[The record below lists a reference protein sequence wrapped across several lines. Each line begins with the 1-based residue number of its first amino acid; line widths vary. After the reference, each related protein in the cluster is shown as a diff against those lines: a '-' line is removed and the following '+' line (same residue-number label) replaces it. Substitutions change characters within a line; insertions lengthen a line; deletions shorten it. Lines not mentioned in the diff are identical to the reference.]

1 MPQFDAARG
10 HADAAMTL
18 ADGALNRTGLQWLRD
33 AMDGTATV
41 PPFVHELGIRL
52 ERADMGLVI
61 GSFAPRPFHLNGLAT
76 VHGGVIATLADTVA
90 SCAVL
95 SIAPVGVVTPTLEMK
110 INFLRPAT
118 MASGTLT
125 AEGRLISSGRTTA
138 LAEARISDAHG
149 KQISHATVT
158 CTLIAVQ
165 PEDLG

>member
-1 MPQFDAARG
+1 MPQFDAAGG
-10 HADAAMTL
+10 HANAAMTL
-18 ADGALNRTGLQWLRD
+18 ADGALARTGLQWLRD
-33 AMDGTATV
+33 AMDGTTAV

-52 ERADMGLVI
+52 ERADKGLVI
-61 GSFAPRPFHLNGLAT
+61 GTFAPHPRHLNGLAT
-76 VHGGVIATLADTVA
+76 LHGGVIATLADTVA

-95 SIAPVGVVTPTLEMK
+95 SIAPVGVITPTLEMK

-149 KQISHATVT
+149 KQIAHATVT
-158 CTLIAVQ
+158 CSLIALQ